1 MSEEKY
7 RAETAV
13 MDRSGKEALFRDN
26 HPVVRQLREIPEIVF
41 DESDL
46 IQKENI
52 LPLKELFLKKNMDR
66 YHVDC
71 LVLYKI
77 AANMAR
83 VQQQLMERHIYP
95 GLFDPEDVL
104 VNLEDSGYPLYLIHP
119 DRFQLLDLEQDY
131 EWYPEDERLL
141 GELEL
146 FDEKSQLLADQRFL
160 YRILVGGSRGNLRTP
175 PADNGRDYSSLFYG
189 TLPPAWK
196 EIFEQGMVLS
206 PAGWALE
213 LDKAVRMEESY
224 EDRAGRLKAK
234 DLPED
239 EEEGTDLTGGQEEP
253 APERTVTALFVLLRT
268 ERSNSLEISRMLYEV
283 HDTLETEQKHGR
295 FRLLQGFVYG
305 DGVVKKKEPQEYPPG
320 YRVQIPHSIREY
332 DMVEALLI
340 VCDRMEEMVTE
351 AGRQKTG
358 GNFRLYI
365 LADGKIENNPM
376 FRVCLDKLKG
386 LAGRRVQIQLIPGRD
401 SFCEGWE
408 KLKKII
414 AEEENVSQIKSIQ

>member
-26 HPVVRQLREIPEIVF
+26 HPVVRQLKEIPEIIF
-41 DESDL
+41 DESAL
-46 IQKENI
+46 LQKENI

-77 AANMAR
+77 AGNMAR
-83 VQQQLMERHIYP
+83 IQQQLMERHIYP

-104 VNLEDSGYPLYLIHP
+104 VNLDDSGYPLYLIHP

-160 YRILVGGSRGNLRTP
+160 YRILVAGSRGNLRTP

-196 EIFEQGMVLS
+196 GIFEQGMVLS
-206 PAGWALE
+206 PARWVEE
-213 LDKAVRMEESY
+213 LDKAVRLEESY
-224 EDRAGRLKAK
+224 ENMAGRLKAK

-239 EEEGTDLTGGQEEP
+239 KENDPDLTGMAEGP
-253 APERTVTALFVLLRT
+253 AADRTVTVLFAILRT
-268 ERSNSLEISRMLYEV
+268 ERTNSLEISRMLYEV
-283 HDTLETEQKHGR
+283 HDTLETEQKLGR
-295 FRLLQGFVYG
+295 FHLLQGFVYG
-305 DGVVKKKEPQEYPPG
+305 DGVIKKREPAEYPQG

-340 VCDRMEEMVTE
+340 ACDRMEEMVAE
-351 AGRQKTG
+351 AGRQKTEG
-358 GNFRLYI
+358 SFRLYI
-365 LADGKIENNPM
+365 LSDGKIENNPM
-376 FRVCLDKLKG
+376 FRVCLDKLGK
-386 LAGRRVQIQLIPGRD
+386 LAARKVQIRLIPGRD

-408 KLKKII
+408 NLKKII
-414 AEEENVSQIKSIQ
+414 AEEENVSQIKSIP